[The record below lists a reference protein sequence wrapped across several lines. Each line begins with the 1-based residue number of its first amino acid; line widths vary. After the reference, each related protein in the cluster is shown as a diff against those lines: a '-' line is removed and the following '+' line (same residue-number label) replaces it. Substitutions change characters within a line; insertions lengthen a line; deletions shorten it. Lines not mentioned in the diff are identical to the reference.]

1 MAEKPRVLHITTAL
15 DFGGVETH
23 MRMIH
28 LHQRAS
34 AAYKAVGANAVKD
47 KHAGS
52 KNRRLRIRGS

>member
-1 MAEKPRVLHITTAL
+1 MAEKLQVLHITTAV
-15 DFGGVETH
+15 DFGGVESH

-34 AAYKAVGANAVKD
+34 TAYKAVGAKAEKD
-47 KHAGS
+47 KLAGS